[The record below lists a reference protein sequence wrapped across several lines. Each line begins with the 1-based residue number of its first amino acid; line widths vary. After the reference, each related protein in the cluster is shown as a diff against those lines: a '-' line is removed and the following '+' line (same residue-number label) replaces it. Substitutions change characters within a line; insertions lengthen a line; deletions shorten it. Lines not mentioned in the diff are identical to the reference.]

1 MMKRTIKTVAAAGLM
16 LALLL
21 ALTGCSQDS
30 DVKYCVISP
39 QMIVQEND
47 LKNAEQA
54 DSFTA
59 GQALYANVEYKASS
73 EDKDYKL
80 IWYQDGNT
88 ISTQTLTAKSGSANI
103 LVYSL
108 PAARVTSGSW
118 KIQIRS
124 TNDKVIYSKDFT
136 VQ

>member
-1 MMKRTIKTVAAAGLM
+1 MKRIVKYSLSAT
-16 LALLL
+16 LLL
-21 ALTGCSQDS
+21 LLLMALTGCSQDS

-47 LKNAEQA
+47 LKDAEQA

-59 GQALYANVEYKASS
+59 GQALYANVEYKAAS